1 MEEIVS
7 EKKLEYLSHLTT
19 HLQQNDERIR
29 NEKEALIKMEKSFLE
44 LKPKLK
50 GELENQ
56 LVNIKKQIESKQ
68 EEDEEA

>member
-1 MEEIVS
+1 
-7 EKKLEYLSHLTT
+7 
-19 HLQQNDERIR
+19 
-29 NEKEALIKMEKSFLE
+29 MEKSFLE

-68 EEDEEA
+68 EEDE